1 MKIDEKL
8 QITLKYSPRYL
19 ILRLNVRHECPELG
33 VIAQPLG
40 TRMAREVRALAIVTL
55 YVGNLPWST
64 TDQDLVDWVSPHAR
78 VKSTRIIVDRE
89 SGRSRGFGF
98 VEVEQEDAAKAIE
111 ALNGTLLG
119 GRAVTVNEAQAR
131 PR

>member
-1 MKIDEKL
+1 M
-8 QITLKYSPRYL
+8 
-19 ILRLNVRHECPELG
+19 
-33 VIAQPLG
+33 G
-40 TRMAREVRALAIVTL
+40 TRMAGEVRALAIVTL

-78 VKSTRIIVDRE
+78 VKSARIIVDRE